1 MPPLK
6 LPYNVTGA
14 VYRYSRCAVSKIGL
28 ENPYAAAQRFLQTN
42 EISMN
47 YIDQVAQFIE
57 KNTSGMSLD
66 GGSNEYAD
74 PFTGEPSAS
83 L

>member
-1 MPPLK
+1 
-6 LPYNVTGA
+6 
-14 VYRYSRCAVSKIGL
+14 VSEIGS